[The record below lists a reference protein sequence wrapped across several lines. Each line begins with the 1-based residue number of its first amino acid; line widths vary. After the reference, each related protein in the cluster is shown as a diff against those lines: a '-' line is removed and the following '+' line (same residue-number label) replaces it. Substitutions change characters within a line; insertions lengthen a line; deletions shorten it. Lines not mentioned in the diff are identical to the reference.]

1 MDASRGPGEVGRRA
15 DQTDLSGYD
24 TTPAYLSRRTSRRG
38 LFVFLGTGV
47 AAASLAAAAGGR
59 STDSALR
66 HPPDPEG
73 LLLDGVAEAAEQPGN
88 WSVVKAD
95 SGRRFIKDSSVLIP
109 TEPDPTAS
117 PAIPAADMDTA
128 PAVLAAR
135 AWLAA
140 GTIPG
145 PGALRDLA
153 TRALLDLRLAL
164 QTDGAL
170 PAGPITIWEL
180 VWPRDACWAAAALA
194 VTGHP
199 DDAARIL
206 RFLARV
212 QLGDGTWAA
221 RTLVNGSGRTPD
233 ARPPQ
238 LDAVGWFPW
247 AAWLWHRAQSA
258 AAQTRPGRT
267 AAAKALPDD
276 LWHAVRAA
284 ANAAVRALGTDGLP
298 EPSGDY
304 WEVLPA
310 ATTVGNAAILRAG
323 LRAAAEL
330 GELTGDARSAAAW
343 SRSAGWLGQAITL
356 RFGPN
361 GYRRTPDGETVDAAV
376 TWLAP
381 PFAPPDQA
389 VQDAVAHAALVLT
402 VPNGGIV
409 PGVPGPGTQGEAWT
423 PETAFFALCDA
434 SSGAVDLAE
443 ARLAWLSGHRTGL
456 GSLPERVGP
465 SGNPISVA
473 PLAWTNAVVLL
484 ALSALDR
491 PLPIPGQS

>member
-1 MDASRGPGEVGRRA
+1 MNVSREPGEVGRRA
-15 DQTDLSGYD
+15 DHTDLSGYD
-24 TTPAYLSRRTSRRG
+24 TTPAYLSRQTSRRG
-38 LFVFLGTGV
+38 LFVLLGTGI
-47 AAASLAAAAGGR
+47 AAASLAAAAGGG
-59 STDSALR
+59 STGHLPQ

-73 LLLDGVAEAAEQPGN
+73 LLLDGVAEAPEQPGN

-95 SGRRFIKDSSVLIP
+95 SGRRFIKDSSVLMP
-109 TEPDPTAS
+109 AAPDPAAS
-117 PAIPAADMDTA
+117 PAAPGADAEAA

-145 PGALRDLA
+145 PGNLRDLA

-164 QTDGAL
+164 RPNGAL

-221 RTLVNGSGRTPD
+221 RTVVDGSGRTPD

-258 AAQTRPGRT
+258 AAPSPGP
-267 AAAKALPDD
+267 KALPDD

-284 ANAAVRALGTDGLP
+284 ANAAVHALDTDGLP

-310 ATTVGNAAILRAG
+310 AATVGNAAILRAG

-330 GELTGDARSAAAW
+330 GEMTGDTRSAAAW
-343 SRSAGWLGQAITL
+343 SRAAGRLDQAITL
-356 RFGPN
+356 HFGAN
-361 GYRRTPDGETVDAAV
+361 GYRRTPDGPIVDAAV

-381 PFAPPDQA
+381 PFAPPDRGVQA
-389 VQDAVAHAALVLT
+389 AVAHAALVLT
-402 VPNGGIV
+402 VPNGGVV
-409 PGVPGPGTQGEAWT
+409 PGVPGPGTPGEAWT

-434 SSGAVDLAE
+434 SSGAPDRAE
-443 ARLAWLSGHRTGL
+443 ARLAWLAEHRTGL

-465 SGNPISVA
+465 GGKPISVA

-484 ALSALDR
+484 TLSALDR
-491 PLPIPGQS
+491 PLPIPGQG